1 MTNRAGIVETMMTT
15 RSRARWTLPK
25 VGLYALHLAII
36 LNFITGMFYAAYMV
50 FFVVTPAESGPLWE
64 RATTIPFEMMTTR
77 RLYAAEFWLTTIG
90 LSAYLGL
97 TEIAPRLAAHRAAK
111 KSPPT

>member
-1 MTNRAGIVETMMTT
+1 MNRAGIVVLMTTT
-15 RSRARWTLPK
+15 RSRAHWTLPK

-50 FFVVTPAESGPLWE
+50 FFVVTPAESGPLWG
-64 RATTIPFEMMTTR
+64 RATSIPFEMMTTR

-111 KSPPT
+111 GSPPT